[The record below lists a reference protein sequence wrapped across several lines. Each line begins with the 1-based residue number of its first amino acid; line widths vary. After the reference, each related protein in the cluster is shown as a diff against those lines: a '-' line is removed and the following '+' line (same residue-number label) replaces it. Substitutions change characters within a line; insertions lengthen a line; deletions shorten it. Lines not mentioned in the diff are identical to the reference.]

1 MTDIEKSKE
10 VAVVEEQATKALG
23 AAQKLSITTA
33 EERASATDLLSKM
46 KTVAKM
52 IKTQKETITKPLME
66 ALDNARGLFKPIET
80 NLAEGES
87 LVKKKMLAWDAEVDR
102 KAEEARVKLAQRVEK
117 GTMKPETAV
126 AKMEAIQEAPKAV
139 QGKVGSTQTRTI
151 KKVRI
156 TPLAEVK
163 MDAAQ
168 LSYCVLKGY
177 LVWNESLV
185 RKDAL
190 DGNPIP
196 GAEVYE
202 EKVISAR

>member
-1 MTDIEKSKE
+1 MTDVIETKE
-10 VAVVEEQATKALG
+10 VTVVKQQATKALG
-23 AAQKLSITTA
+23 AAQALTITTP

-52 IKTQKETITKPLME
+52 IKAQKETITKPMME

-80 NLAEGES
+80 NLAEGEA
-87 LVKKKMLAWDAEVDR
+87 LVKRKMLDWDAEVDR
-102 KAEEARVKLAQRVEK
+102 KADEARIKLAQRVEK

-139 QGKVGSTQTRTI
+139 QGKVGATQTRTI
-151 KKVRI
+151 KKYRVVDELRLGREYLMPNMAKI
-156 TPLAEVK
+156 TEA
-163 MDAAQ
+163 
-168 LSYCVLKGY
+168 LKAGY
-177 LVWNESLV
+177 TV
-185 RKDAL
+185 D
-190 DGNPIP
+190 